1 METKTT
7 NSGIVYVLTNP
18 AMPGMVKIGLTK
30 RDTPEARKKELSNT
44 AVPLPFD
51 CEYAC
56 KVDDCK
62 KVEDAL
68 HEAFQPYRVHPKREF
83 FYITPEQAKP
93 ILELL
98 GSDITKEF
106 VDEISSDLSA
116 EDKIAEENF
125 RRKRPQSN
133 FQEMNIPVG
142 AKLVYTKGNNQIEVE
157 VCSEKKVLYNGIKTS
172 LTAVTKELLGS
183 DRDVQPSRYWTY
195 NGKNLLDIYNET
207 YTNVE

>member
-18 AMPGMVKIGLTK
+18 AMPGLVKIGWTK
-30 RDTPEARKKELSNT
+30 RASIETHLKELFNI
-44 AVPLPFD
+44 AVPLPFG
-51 CEYAC
+51 CEYAY

-68 HEAFQPYRVHPKREF
+68 HDAFQPYRVHPKREF

-106 VDEISSDLSA
+106 VDEISSDLSV

-125 RRKRPQSN
+125 RSKRPQSN
-133 FQEMNIPVG
+133 FQEMNIPKG
-142 AKLVYTKGNNQIEVE
+142 AKLVYIKDNTIEVE
-157 VCSEKKVLYNGIKTS
+157 VCGDKKVLYKGEETS
-172 LTAVTKELLGS
+172 LSAVTKGLLSLDYG
-183 DRDVQPSRYWTY
+183 VQPLRYWTY

-207 YTNVE
+207 YPQIVE